1 MLCKDIKRS
10 LSVRP
15 FPREAL
21 VWLTS
26 TQRGFRGSRVASLV
40 GRGVSAMLANDDGDV
55 DVSLVVCRRRCRRD
69 SSAEMPT
76 LYCRW
81 VAVRRR
87 CFSHHATWHAG
98 SDEIRPR
105 LAASATHALRRG
117 LSGGGDLRRSCLRSQ
132 IASCLPI
139 GRLRIRF
146 PVAAKIALMR
156 AGAKGG
162 TPGSPAPLGGSPASA
177 GMM

>member
-1 MLCKDIKRS
+1 MVNADATR
-10 LSVRP
+10 
-15 FPREAL
+15 
-21 VWLTS
+21 
-26 TQRGFRGSRVASLV
+26 FRGSRVASPV
-40 GRGVSAMLANDDGDV
+40 GRGVSAMLTNDDGDV
-55 DVSLVVCRRRCRRD
+55 DVTLVVCRRRCRRD

-87 CFSHHATWHAG
+87 CFSLYATWHARF
-98 SDEIRPR
+98 DKIRTTR

-139 GRLRIRF
+139 GRLRMRF
-146 PVAAKIALMR
+146 PVAAKIALMS

-162 TPGSPAPLGGSPASA
+162 RPGSPAPLGGSPASA